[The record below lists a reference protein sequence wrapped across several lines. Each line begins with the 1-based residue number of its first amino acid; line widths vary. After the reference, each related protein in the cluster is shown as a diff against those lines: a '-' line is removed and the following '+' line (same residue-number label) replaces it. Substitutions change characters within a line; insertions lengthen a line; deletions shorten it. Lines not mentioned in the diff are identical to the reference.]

1 MTESDSVDGR
11 HKAGHDGGGR
21 SINSNRYK
29 SPIFLKPA
37 SPPAD
42 RAFAPGTP
50 SDLMNRIAY
59 QAFSG

>member
-11 HKAGHDGGGR
+11 HKAGHDGR